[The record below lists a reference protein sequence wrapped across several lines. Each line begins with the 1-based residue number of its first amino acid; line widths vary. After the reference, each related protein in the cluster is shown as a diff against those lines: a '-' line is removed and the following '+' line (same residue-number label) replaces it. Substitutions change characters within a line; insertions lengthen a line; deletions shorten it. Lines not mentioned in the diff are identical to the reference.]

1 MNPDDFEMYDDEPRH
16 RRAESR
22 TGRVWSAVAVVLL
35 LWPASGGMY
44 LLASTRTW
52 SWSIG
57 LVLAFAGCGLV
68 LLRPALFPR
77 DGHPWRIPALW
88 AGFAAV
94 VAYLAAVQPAAMVP
108 DAARWELLK
117 WLCLCMAAL
126 AWCQVGGR
134 DEGWKFFA
142 FLLLLALSVECF
154 YAISKHID
162 HSRAVLWMQRPE
174 QYGGRSSGTYL
185 CPNHLANAL
194 AMGFPLALLLLVS
207 GGAGAP
213 LRLMAVYYLAV
224 AAPVLYWTQS
234 RSGWGGMLAGVTA
247 AAVLPAWRRGGAKWL
262 AIALVAVPLAVAALG
277 FGAWKCLPAVRARIG
292 AVIEDPI
299 KAGGIRSKMWADV
312 PAMVRDRPAT
322 GFGGGSFVW
331 AYPPYRVHTDQ
342 NLTYDFLHNEPLQTL
357 VEYGVAGAAL
367 AGGLW
372 LWALALF
379 AVRAVRS
386 RDDGAALLS
395 AAAVGALA
403 AAGVHS
409 LFDFNFH
416 IFPNPHVL
424 VMLCGLALGRSAV
437 REGAG
442 WTVVGRS
449 GAVALSAAAAAVCA
463 AGLWFSLAGGLSY
476 WWTLK
481 GEAALDKLEYADAE
495 AAYGRAIRWNPVNW
509 RPWLGLGNLKATRA
523 GLYRAPDPEARAAG
537 RRKLAEEARDA
548 YAEAARLNPGDM
560 SVEYGLSRAANA
572 VDDPET
578 ALEHCRRAAAYQ
590 HRHAFYREQL
600 GLQLVRMGREE
611 EALEVF
617 RKTLAD
623 RVFSEVAPANIRRL
637 ERRAAKRAK
646 EAEGAGASGAD
657 K

>member
-1 MNPDDFEMYDDEPRH
+1 MNPTISDLYEDDAVH
-16 RRAESR
+16 R
-22 TGRVWSAVAVVLL
+22 TGWPARVWSAVALALL
-35 LWPASGGMY
+35 LWPVSGAMY
-44 LLASTRTW
+44 LLASTRIW

-77 DGHPWRIPALW
+77 EGYRWRIPALW
-88 AGFAAV
+88 AGFAAAV
-94 VAYLAAVQPAAMVP
+94 LYIAAVQPLAMVP

-117 WLCLCMAAL
+117 WVCLCMAAL
-126 AWCQVGGR
+126 AWSQVAGR
-134 DEGWKFFA
+134 GEGWKFFA

-162 HSRAVLWMQRPE
+162 HSRAVLWMQRPA
-174 QYGGRSSGTYL
+174 QYEMRSSGTYL

-194 AMGFPLALLLLVS
+194 AMAFPLALALLAAPS
-207 GGAGAP
+207 AGAP
-213 LRLMAVYYLAV
+213 LRLMGVYYLAV

-234 RSGWGGMLAGVTA
+234 RSGWGGMLAGVSA
-247 AAVLPAWRRGGAKWL
+247 AALLAAWRRGTKWL
-262 AIALVAVPLAVAALG
+262 GIALVAIPLALAAAG
-277 FGAWKCLPAVRARIG
+277 FGAWKCLPAVRTRIG

-299 KAGGIRSKMWADV
+299 KAGGIRSKMWADT
-312 PAMVRDRPAT
+312 PAMVRDRPAS

-342 NLTYDFLHNEPLQTL
+342 NLTYDMLHNDPLQAL
-357 VEYGVAGAAL
+357 VEYGAAGAAL

-372 LWALALF
+372 LWALVLF
-379 AVRAVRS
+379 SVRAVRS
-386 RDDGAALLS
+386 RDADTALLS
-395 AAAVGALA
+395 AAAAGALV
-403 AAGVHS
+403 AAGLHS

-424 VMLCGLALGRSAV
+424 VMLCGLALCRSAV
-437 REGAG
+437 REGTG
-442 WTVVGRS
+442 WTVRGRA

-481 GEAALDKLEYADAE
+481 GEAAFDNLEYAEAE
-495 AAYGRAIRWNPVNW
+495 AAYDRAIRWNPGNW
-509 RPWLGLGNLKATRA
+509 QPWLGLGNLKATRA
-523 GLYRAPDPEARAAG
+523 SLYRAPDPEAQAAG
-537 RRKLAEEARDA
+537 RRRLAEEARAA
-548 YAEAARLNPGDM
+548 YAEAGRLNPGEM
-560 SVEYGLSRAANA
+560 AVEYGLARAANA
-572 VDDPET
+572 VNDPET

-590 HRHAFYREQL
+590 PRHAFYREQL

-617 RKTLAD
+617 RKNREDKVT
-623 RVFSEVAPANIRRL
+623 SEVTAANIRRL

-646 EAEGAGASGAD
+646 EAAAAE
-657 K
+657 